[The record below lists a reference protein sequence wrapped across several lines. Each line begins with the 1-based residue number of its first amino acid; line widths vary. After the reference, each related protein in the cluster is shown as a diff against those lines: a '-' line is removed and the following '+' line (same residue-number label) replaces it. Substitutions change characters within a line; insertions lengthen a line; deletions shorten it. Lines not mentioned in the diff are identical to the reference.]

1 MERLFLKITLD
12 VKRKNFNFSTFTPYH
27 SINTGQ
33 SRSIEKEYDVLLA
46 MRSVPSLAY
55 EIIQDE
61 SRRAMIPVEKHI
73 VVIRRLSA

>member
-46 MRSVPSLAY
+46 MRSAY